1 MLLDAGAALDMDH
14 PEGVT
19 PLMYAAAGGFP
30 EVHSF
35 IASLPPLPP
44 LLSYFVSL
52 LCAQLISFLLERGA
66 DVNKVHKQGG
76 SALMEAA
83 TAGNVTV
90 MHTLLGAGADPLIVD
105 DDGVTALMSAASQGH
120 TEIAKCVK
128 APLRAPSV
136 PPPCPLAPLPS
147 LSMSFARWG

>member
-128 APLRAPSV
+128 TPLRAPSV
-136 PPPCPLAPLPS
+136 PPRSPSCPLCV
-147 LSMSFARWG
+147 GG

>member
-30 EVHSF
+30 EVHSLT
-35 IASLPPLPP
+35 ASLPPL
-44 LLSYFVSL
+44 LSHIVSL
-52 LCAQLISFLLERGA
+52 VCAQLISFLLERGA

-90 MHTLLGAGADPLIVD
+90 MQTLLGAGADPLIVD

-136 PPPCPLAPLPS
+136 PPPCPLYALLS